1 MSNTKTQIK
10 EIKEIKEIKPQ
21 KTFKDSFTNTSYKR
35 PFVLEKIEKDLNKKN
50 FIEYMNNKNKGPLMK
65 KRKQLKKI
73 KLPYK
78 VKISPKKEKEELIH
92 NNKAPFIHCIPNIEH
107 LKLQLNQRKINL
119 IPKKRLNRQR
129 SDFDLPM
136 IAKHK
141 LNNQSQI
148 QEKTTMTFFDDKKN
162 NKTLDDNKE
171 EEEKDQENIA
181 ESGMMGAKDLY
192 KNKSRKITI
201 CTFLNKMPGDK
212 SLNENYKVIN
222 NANEINDKYNLDL
235 NLLNKNA
242 NSKIFKGKKYNIYGM
257 LNKLFQ
263 YYSSVSN
270 NNNNYRN
277 NKYMSSINYKNSSS
291 DFDTIENKKINNEN
305 SDSGLNTIDIMK
317 DTYED
322 DSNTFLTK
330 LQNYNIS
337 EKKDNEFDISKLIKK
352 RYSLS
357 EIKKSNDEV
366 ISNDKRIGIDCLLSK
381 VQKEINIKKIL
392 YKYIDKTLYVFEDDP
407 TYKRVKEIEEKLI
420 KILKNKY

>member
-1 MSNTKTQIK
+1 MSNTKTQ
-10 EIKEIKEIKPQ
+10 IKEIKEIKPQ

-35 PFVLEKIEKDLNKKN
+35 PFVLEKIEKDIHKKN
-50 FIEYMNNKNKGPLMK
+50 FIEYMNNKNQSPLMN

-78 VKISPKKEKEELIH
+78 IKISPKKEKEELIN
-92 NNKAPFIHCIPNIEH
+92 NNKALFIHCIPNVEH
-107 LKLQLNQRKINL
+107 LKLQMNQKKINL
-119 IPKKRLNRQR
+119 IPKKRLIRQR

-141 LNNQSQI
+141 LKNQSQI
-148 QEKTTMTFFDDKKN
+148 HEKTTMTFFEDKKN
-162 NKTLDDNKE
+162 NKTIDDNKE
-171 EEEKDQENIA
+171 EEKKDQENIA

-235 NLLNKNA
+235 NLPNKNGS

-270 NNNNYRN
+270 NNNTNYRN

-305 SDSGLNTIDIMK
+305 SDSGLNTIDIIK

-337 EKKDNEFDISKLIKK
+337 EKKDNEFDVSKLIRK

-357 EIKKSNDEV
+357 ELKRSNDEV
-366 ISNDKRIGIDCLLSK
+366 ISNDKRIGIDCLMSK

-407 TYKRVKEIEEKLI
+407 AYKRIKEFEKKLI